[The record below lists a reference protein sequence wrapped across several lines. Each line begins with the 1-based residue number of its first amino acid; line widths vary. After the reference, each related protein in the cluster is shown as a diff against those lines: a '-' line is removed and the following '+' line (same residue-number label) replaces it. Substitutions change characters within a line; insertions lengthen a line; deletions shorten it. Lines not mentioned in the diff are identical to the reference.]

1 MYYPDWMAGTW
12 DVEQTLK
19 RAEAPLGLKFIGGPR
34 GDLAIAQKSL
44 DEQRS
49 RIGQPQKLKLRFVRT
64 KFGVV
69 EDRLYNTR
77 SRLDAFA
84 GKAVVSS
91 VEYAETG
98 GNNRRG
104 NVVLGGS
111 ADDPLITT
119 VTYYKGPAAQKVFSV
134 ARTTE
139 ASDDLW
145 RASEATRS
153 IFALTNTNAAPPIT
167 TDSEI
172 LTELRRTGDAVV
184 GRLRLVDYMNPQDP
198 LYFDARRKAVS
209 IADYDVRMTK
219 CDNV

>member
-1 MYYPDWMAGTW
+1 M
-12 DVEQTLK
+12 
-19 RAEAPLGLKFIGGPR
+19 
-34 GDLAIAQKSL
+34 
-44 DEQRS
+44 
-49 RIGQPQKLKLRFVRT
+49 
-64 KFGVV
+64 
-69 EDRLYNTR
+69 
-77 SRLDAFA
+77 
-84 GKAVVSS
+84 
-91 VEYAETG
+91 
-98 GNNRRG
+98 
-104 NVVLGGS
+104 
-111 ADDPLITT
+111 
-119 VTYYKGPAAQKVFSV
+119 TYYKGPAAQKVFSV

-145 RASEATRS
+145 RGSEATRS

>member
-1 MYYPDWMAGTW
+1 M
-12 DVEQTLK
+12 
-19 RAEAPLGLKFIGGPR
+19 
-34 GDLAIAQKSL
+34 
-44 DEQRS
+44 
-49 RIGQPQKLKLRFVRT
+49 
-64 KFGVV
+64 

-84 GKAVVSS
+84 GKPVVAS

-119 VTYYKGPAAQKVFSV
+119 VTQYKGPAAQKVFSV

-145 RASEATRS
+145 RGSEATRS

-172 LTELRRTGDAVV
+172 LTELRRTTGDAVV

>member
-1 MYYPDWMAGTW
+1 M
-12 DVEQTLK
+12 
-19 RAEAPLGLKFIGGPR
+19 
-34 GDLAIAQKSL
+34 
-44 DEQRS
+44 
-49 RIGQPQKLKLRFVRT
+49 
-64 KFGVV
+64 
-69 EDRLYNTR
+69 YNTR

-84 GKAVVSS
+84 GRAVVSS

-104 NVVLGGS
+104 NMVLGGS

-145 RASEATRS
+145 RGSEATRS
-153 IFALTNTNAAPPIT
+153 IFALTNQNAAPPIT

-172 LTELRRTGDAVV
+172 LTELRRTGDGVV
-184 GRLRLVDYMNPQDP
+184 GRLRLVDYQNPQDP
-198 LYFDARRKAVS
+198 LYFEARRKAVS
-209 IADYDVRMTK
+209 VADYDIRLRRAN
-219 CDNV
+219 D

>member
-1 MYYPDWMAGTW
+1 M
-12 DVEQTLK
+12 
-19 RAEAPLGLKFIGGPR
+19 
-34 GDLAIAQKSL
+34 
-44 DEQRS
+44 
-49 RIGQPQKLKLRFVRT
+49 
-64 KFGVV
+64 
-69 EDRLYNTR
+69 EDRLFNTR

-84 GKAVVSS
+84 GKPVVAS

-119 VTYYKGPAAQKVFSV
+119 VTQYKGPAAQKVFSV

-145 RASEATRS
+145 RGSEATRS

-172 LTELRRTGDAVV
+172 LTELRRTGDGGVV
-184 GRLRLVDYMNPQDP
+184 GRLRLIDYLNPQDP
-198 LYFDARRKAVS
+198 LYFDVRRKAVS
-209 IADYDVRMTK
+209 IADYDVRLRRAN
-219 CDNV
+219 D

>member
-1 MYYPDWMAGTW
+1 M
-12 DVEQTLK
+12 
-19 RAEAPLGLKFIGGPR
+19 
-34 GDLAIAQKSL
+34 
-44 DEQRS
+44 
-49 RIGQPQKLKLRFVRT
+49 
-64 KFGVV
+64 
-69 EDRLYNTR
+69 YNTR

-84 GKAVVSS
+84 GRAVVSS

-104 NVVLGGS
+104 NMVLGGS

-145 RASEATRS
+145 RGSEATRS

-172 LTELRRTGDAVV
+172 LTELQKKGDAVV

-209 IADYDVRMTK
+209 IADYDVSMTK

>member
-1 MYYPDWMAGTW
+1 M
-12 DVEQTLK
+12 
-19 RAEAPLGLKFIGGPR
+19 
-34 GDLAIAQKSL
+34 
-44 DEQRS
+44 
-49 RIGQPQKLKLRFVRT
+49 
-64 KFGVV
+64 

-84 GKAVVSS
+84 GKPVVAS

-134 ARTTE
+134 ARTSE
-139 ASDDLW
+139 AAGDDLW

-172 LTELRRTGDAVV
+172 LTELRRTGGAVV

>member
-1 MYYPDWMAGTW
+1 MAGTW

-84 GKAVVSS
+84 GRAVASS

-139 ASDDLW
+139 TSDNLW
-145 RASEATRS
+145 RGSEATRS

>member
-1 MYYPDWMAGTW
+1 MHPTHWLVSTQVPNGVASRFESDALVQPSVDQGRSEFSGVANLYYPDWMAGTW
-12 DVEQTLK
+12 DVEQTLT

-134 ARTTE
+134 ARSTE

-145 RASEATRS
+145 RAVWKSTSE
-153 IFALTNTNAAPPIT
+153 L
-167 TDSEI
+167 
-172 LTELRRTGDAVV
+172 DAVEQTSRRWR
-184 GRLRLVDYMNPQDP
+184 GGQRDES
-198 LYFDARRKAVS
+198 ARRRRE
-209 IADYDVRMTK
+209 I
-219 CDNV
+219 

>member
-1 MYYPDWMAGTW
+1 M
-12 DVEQTLK
+12 
-19 RAEAPLGLKFIGGPR
+19 
-34 GDLAIAQKSL
+34 
-44 DEQRS
+44 
-49 RIGQPQKLKLRFVRT
+49 
-64 KFGVV
+64 
-69 EDRLYNTR
+69 YNTR

-84 GKAVVSS
+84 GRAVVSS

-134 ARTTE
+134 ARSTE

-153 IFALTNTNAAPPIT
+153 IFALTNQNAAPPIT

-172 LTELRRTGDAVV
+172 LTELRRTAGDAVVV
-184 GRLRLVDYMNPQDP
+184 GRLRLVDYQNPQDP
-198 LYFDARRKAVS
+198 LYFEARRKAVS
-209 IADYDVRMTK
+209 VADYDIRLRRAN
-219 CDNV
+219 D